1 MDFNDSDAIR
11 TMDTN
16 SVLTNT
22 FFRMFLGLLAS
33 AVTAVYA
40 YYSGI
45 YYDMIVNG
53 TFYGLAIAEL
63 VVVIIFS
70 LSFRKAS
77 PTAVSVMFFGY
88 AFLNGFTLS
97 VIFAAY
103 ELTSIG
109 YAFGASAAMFGILA
123 YLGYK
128 TDKDLSSWSTVLSV
142 ALIVGLVL
150 TIINLFVGN
159 TMLDIALDWAMLFL
173 FFGLTVYDMNK
184 IRAMHDSGICDDEKL
199 YVYGA
204 MELYLDF
211 INIFLRILSLF
222 GKRKN

>member
-40 YYSGI
+40 YYSGMWETMVI
-45 YYDMIVNG
+45 NG
-53 TFYGLAIAEL
+53 TFYGLAIAEV
-63 VVVIIFS
+63 VVVILFS
-70 LSFRKAS
+70 LFFTKAS
-77 PTAVSVMFFGY
+77 PTVVTIMYFGY

-109 YAFGASAAMFGILA
+109 YAFAATSAMFGILS
-123 YLGYK
+123 YIGYK
-128 TDKDLSSWSTVLSV
+128 TDKDLSNWSTVLSV
-142 ALIVGLVL
+142 TLIVGLIL
-150 TIINLFVGN
+150 TIVNLFVGS
-159 TMLDIALDWAMLFL
+159 TMLDIILDWAMLFL

-184 IRAMHDSGICDDEKL
+184 IREMHDAGFCDDEKL

-211 INIFLRILSLF
+211 INIFLRILALF
-222 GKRKN
+222 GKRKD

>member
-33 AVTAVYA
+33 AATAAYA
-40 YYSGI
+40 YYSGL

-70 LSFRKAS
+70 LSFKKAS
-77 PTAVSVMFFGY
+77 PTAVTVMFFGY

-109 YAFGASAAMFGILA
+109 YAFVASAAMFGILA

-128 TDKDLSSWSTVLSV
+128 TDKDLSNWSTVLSV
-142 ALIVGLVL
+142 SLIVGVIL
-150 TIINLFVGN
+150 TIINLFLGN
-159 TMLDIALDWAMLFL
+159 TMLDIILDWAILFL

-184 IRAMHDSGICDDEKL
+184 IRAMHDAGICDDEKL